1 MDASRRPRLEF
12 IKSMQPTPEAAMSR
26 LARVR
31 RKQRL
36 LLHERKLVEIAKQLA
51 RSSPSAY
58 YRCQQ
63 SHIG

>member
-1 MDASRRPRLEF
+1 
-12 IKSMQPTPEAAMSR
+12 MQPTPEAAMSR

-51 RSSPSAY
+51 RSSPSAHH
-58 YRCQQ
+58 RCQQ
-63 SHIG
+63 SHLG